1 MPLLPALLHHPA
13 PAIDK
18 AMNGKPS
25 HAPVAAFTLSLLV
38 AIVLLVTWV
47 AYVVRSSSRISDLA
61 GRVGLGDSA
70 QLRWWL
76 LGFGIL
82 LFSLLITGITYQLAQ
97 ALAARRLLVKQD
109 EFVSNITHELRSPLA
124 AIRLH
129 AQTLEQPGLGDEA
142 RRRSTR
148 FILQQ
153 AERMDTLVD
162 NVLESS
168 RLMLRRQRLDL
179 VPVELAPFLSRYLVD
194 EGPRIEA
201 RGVHLDAVVDTE
213 ATVAADEEALQ
224 RVLDNLLDNAARFSA
239 PGGEVRLR
247 VADEPGRVRLEV
259 QDDGVGIPRSELKR
273 IFDRFYQVGRGRDGA
288 RTGTGLGL
296 AIVYGLVGEMRGEVH
311 AYSQEGR
318 PGARFVVHLPRD
330 DRAAAE
336 AS

>member
-1 MPLLPALLHHPA
+1 MHGKRSLA
-13 PAIDK
+13 PIAT
-18 AMNGKPS
+18 
-25 HAPVAAFTLSLLV
+25 FTLSLLA
-38 AIVLLVTWV
+38 AIALLVIWIS
-47 AYVVRSSSRISDLA
+47 YVLRSSSRISELA

-70 QLRWWL
+70 GLRWWL

-129 AQTLEQPGLGDEA
+129 AQTLQQPGLGDEA

-168 RLMLRRQRLDL
+168 RLMTRRQRLEL
-179 VPVELAPFLSRYLVD
+179 VPVELAPFLERYVD
-194 EGPRIEA
+194 DERPRVES
-201 RGVHLDAVVDTE
+201 RGVRLDAVVDTA
-213 ATVAADEEALQ
+213 ATVAAEEGALR

-273 IFDRFYQVGRGRDGA
+273 VFDRFYQVGRGRDGTGA
-288 RTGTGLGL
+288 GTGLGL
-296 AIVYGLVGEMRGEVH
+296 SIVYGLVSEMRGEVH
-311 AYSQEGR
+311 AFSQEGR

-330 DRAAAE
+330 GRGAAADTVE
-336 AS
+336 AER